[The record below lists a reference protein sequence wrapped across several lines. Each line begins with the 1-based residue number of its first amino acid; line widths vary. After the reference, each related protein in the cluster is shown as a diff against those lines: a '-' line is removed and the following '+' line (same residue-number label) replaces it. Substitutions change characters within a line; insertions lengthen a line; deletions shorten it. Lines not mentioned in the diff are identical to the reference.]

1 MRLKLI
7 KPVIPAIVLALA
19 ACSTNAPDE
28 SAPAQAVSVDT
39 APLQKVAAVTSDG
52 VAVFGTPY
60 FGGLDD
66 DAPMILLF
74 HQAGSNGRG
83 EYKEI
88 AAWLNENGYR
98 AIAWDGRSG
107 GERFGETN
115 LTVEK
120 LEEGVSTEYC
130 DASPDLQA
138 ALDATTIGGL
148 AGKVIV
154 WGSSY
159 SASLI
164 FKLAADNP
172 DKIQGVIAFSPA
184 GGGPMETCRAR
195 MWVEDVKAPIF
206 ALRPAR
212 EMEIPSSGEQRD
224 ILTQAGAEFLVVEN
238 GVHGSSM
245 LVDERTEH
253 DMSEARA
260 AVLNWLDKVTGKSEE

>member
-1 MRLKLI
+1 MK
-7 KPVIPAIVLALA
+7 ALPEQA
-19 ACSTNAPDE
+19 AAETS
-28 SAPAQAVSVDT
+28 Q
-39 APLQKVAAVTSDG
+39 PLQQVATVTSDG
-52 VAVFGTPY
+52 VTVLGTPY
-60 FGGLDD
+60 FGGLDN

-83 EYKEI
+83 EYKDI

-120 LEEGVSTEYC
+120 LNEGVSTEYC

-138 ALDATTIGGL
+138 ALDATTISGL
-148 AGKVIV
+148 ADKVIV

-159 SASLI
+159 SASLV
-164 FKLAADNP
+164 FKLAADNS

-184 GGGPMETCRAR
+184 GGGPMENCRAR
-195 MWVEDVKAPIF
+195 MWVDDVKAPIF

-212 EMEIPSSGEQRD
+212 EMEIPSSAEQRD
-224 ILTQAGAEFLVVEN
+224 ILTEAGAKFMVVEN

-245 LVDERTEH
+245 LVDERTES
-253 DMSEARA
+253 DMSAARA
-260 AVLNWLDKVTGKSEE
+260 EVLNMA